1 MTTHDRKRK
10 PIAAVFIDGNNLYY
24 AARTAFKS
32 TKHDIDAL
40 ARKIC
45 EMKGWTVGSVNFYQ
59 GIPSKMH
66 DPHTHEKW
74 EKRIAVMQQQG
85 VNVVTRD
92 LVYRKKT
99 VIGPDGKES
108 VSLRTQEKGI
118 DVRIALDVV
127 RTAYEQKAD
136 VFVIFS
142 QDQDLLEACL
152 EVKRIS
158 ADQKRAVRICSAFPD
173 SSLSTNH
180 RGIRDVEAISIDEK
194 TYNKCLDNRPY
205 QKSLQEI
212 LDFNKRPDP
221 KVNLVQEEFAAVQ
234 ARHAASAHRFVNS
247 LPNEATPNK
256 VRPIKPR
263 RPRPPAKNQAQ

>member
-1 MTTHDRKRK
+1 MTTQDRKRK
-10 PIAAVFIDGNNLYY
+10 PVAAVFIDGNNLYY

-32 TKHDIDAL
+32 TRHDIDAL

-45 EMKGWTVGSVNFYQ
+45 ELKGWSVGSVNFYQ
-59 GIPSKMH
+59 GIPSKTH

-108 VSLRTQEKGI
+108 VSLRSQEKGI

-127 RTAYEQKAD
+127 RTAYEKKAD

-158 ADQKRAVRICSAFPD
+158 ADQKRAVRICSAFPCSD
-173 SSLSTNH
+173 LSTNH

-194 TYNKCLDNRPY
+194 TYNKCLDDRPY
-205 QKSLQEI
+205 HKTLQEV

-221 KVNLVQEEFAAVQ
+221 KVNLVQEEFAATQ
-234 ARHAASAHRFVNS
+234 ARHAASAQKFVS
-247 LPNEATPNK
+247 GLPAEVITPK
-256 VRPIKPR
+256 PRPNKPR
-263 RPRPPAKNQAQ
+263 RFRPGPKPLP